1 MEQPTF
7 HAQAAGREQSFGEA
21 AVRKALTR
29 ISHQGIGKRPPFMA

>member
-21 AVRKALTR
+21 AVRKALRAFHCTY
-29 ISHQGIGKRPPFMA
+29 SIGFL